1 MERKNI
7 LELLKSNSKKVA
19 KVLAIIATTLM
30 VEKMVKGNWGLLLVF
45 MALAAVITL
54 VVSNWKAIIAMM
66 PEKKSRKKLSKRAVV
81 LLLILIISLFGI
93 AAVYKNFSGSRK
105 TPAPIVDAEF
115 NDSDNNTNKND
126 SNNENANNGSSNAP
140 TTSFG
145 NGQRFATGNQI
156 LNQSKDNTI
165 TETKTEKETN
175 KVSLPGN
182 EKSADQIVKELEDK
196 GEHVVVFEDDIIGIG
211 ADKETVTPS
220 AEVTDE
226 EDLVI
231 KDNDVDSFENHE
243 ANTTISTEENAD
255 MADADDDETS
265 KMIEEARKNQAKE
278 VTLTDDVNDE
288 IKDDAKEEND
298 LVLTTEPEKLDQEVK
313 GFDSVETIEEDTT
326 ETVVETAEVEKVT
339 FAGNTNIVK
348 VYVGEN
354 GQIIFNESVASIDMD
369 GAQINGNVV
378 TTPVF
383 DEATVGEYTATSV
396 SGQTFTFTFVA
407 SSLRQEYALKVNE
420 F

>member
-7 LELLKSNSKKVA
+7 LKLLKSNSKKVA

-30 VEKMVKGNWGLLLVF
+30 VEKLVKGNWLLLLVF

-66 PEKKSRKKLSKRAVV
+66 PEKKSRKKLSKRAIVV
-81 LLLILIISLFGI
+81 LLLLLIISLFGI

-145 NGQRFATGNQI
+145 YGNGQRFATGDQI

-165 TETKTEKETN
+165 YETKTEKETN

-231 KDNDVDSFENHE
+231 NSDVDSFENHE

-278 VTLTDDVNDE
+278 VTF
-288 IKDDAKEEND
+288 KDDAKEEND

-407 SSLRQEYALKVNE
+407 SSILN
-420 F
+420 

>member
-30 VEKMVKGNWGLLLVF
+30 VEKLVKGNWGLLLVF

-66 PEKKSRKKLSKRAVV
+66 PEKKNRKKLSKRVIFV
-81 LLLILIISLFGI
+81 LLLIISLFGI

-115 NDSDNNTNKND
+115 NDSVNNTNKND

-145 NGQRFATGNQI
+145 YGDGKRFATGDQI
-156 LNQSKDNTI
+156 LKQTKDNTI

-278 VTLTDDVNDE
+278 VNLTDDVNDE

-396 SGQTFTFTFVA
+396 SGQTFTLTFVA
-407 SSLRQEYALKVNE
+407 SSILN
-420 F
+420 

>member
-30 VEKMVKGNWGLLLVF
+30 VEKLVKGNWGLLLVF

-145 NGQRFATGNQI
+145 YGNGQRFATGDQI

-226 EDLVI
+226 EDLEI
-231 KDNDVDSFENHE
+231 NFHSDVDSFENHE

-278 VTLTDDVNDE
+278 VTLTDDVN
-288 IKDDAKEEND
+288 EEND

-407 SSLRQEYALKVNE
+407 SSILN
-420 F
+420 

>member
-30 VEKMVKGNWGLLLVF
+30 VEKLVKGNWGLLLVF

-66 PEKKSRKKLSKRAVV
+66 PEKKNRKKLSKRAIVV
-81 LLLILIISLFGI
+81 LLLIISLFGI

-231 KDNDVDSFENHE
+231 KDNSDVDSFENHE

-407 SSLRQEYALKVNE
+407 SSILN
-420 F
+420 

>member
-30 VEKMVKGNWGLLLVF
+30 VEKLVKGNWGLLLVF

-54 VVSNWKAIIAMM
+54 VVSNWKAIKAMM
-66 PEKKSRKKLSKRAVV
+66 PEKKNRKKLSKRAIFV
-81 LLLILIISLFGI
+81 LLLIISLFGI

-115 NDSDNNTNKND
+115 NDSVNNTNKND

-145 NGQRFATGNQI
+145 YGNQRFATGDQI
-156 LNQSKDNTI
+156 LNKTKDNTI

-231 KDNDVDSFENHE
+231 KDNSDVDSFENHE

-407 SSLRQEYALKVNE
+407 SSILN
-420 F
+420 

>member
-1 MERKNI
+1 MEKRKNI

-30 VEKMVKGNWGLLLVF
+30 VEKLVKGNWGLLLVF

-54 VVSNWKAIIAMM
+54 VVSNWKAIKAMM
-66 PEKKSRKKLSKRAVV
+66 PEKKSRKKLSKRAIVV
-81 LLLILIISLFGI
+81 LLLIISLFGI

-145 NGQRFATGNQI
+145 YGKRFATGDQI

-231 KDNDVDSFENHE
+231 NFHSDVDSFENHE

-278 VTLTDDVNDE
+278 VNLTDDV
-288 IKDDAKEEND
+288 KEEND

-407 SSLRQEYALKVNE
+407 SSILN
-420 F
+420 

>member
-7 LELLKSNSKKVA
+7 LKLLKSNSKKVA

-30 VEKMVKGNWGLLLVF
+30 VEKLVKGNWGLILVF

-54 VVSNWKAIIAMM
+54 VVSNWKAIKAMM
-66 PEKKSRKKLSKRAVV
+66 PEKKSRKKLSKRAIVV
-81 LLLILIISLFGI
+81 LLLIISLFGI

-145 NGQRFATGNQI
+145 YGKRFATGDQI

-231 KDNDVDSFENHE
+231 NFHSDVDSFENHE

-278 VTLTDDVNDE
+278 VNLTDDV
-288 IKDDAKEEND
+288 KEEND

-313 GFDSVETIEEDTT
+313 GFDSVEETIEEDTT

-407 SSLRQEYALKVNE
+407 SSILN
-420 F
+420 